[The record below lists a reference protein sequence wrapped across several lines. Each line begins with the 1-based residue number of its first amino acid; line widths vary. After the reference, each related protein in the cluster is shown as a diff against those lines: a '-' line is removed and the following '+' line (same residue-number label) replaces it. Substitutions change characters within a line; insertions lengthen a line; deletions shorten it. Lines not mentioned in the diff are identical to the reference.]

1 MKDRVRKKTWY
12 FVITLVWMAGFA
24 SFGARNFQWQTDR
37 LYNFLKYGFH
47 M

>member
-1 MKDRVRKKTWY
+1 MDDSM
-12 FVITLVWMAGFA
+12 FVLTLVWMAGFA

>member
-1 MKDRVRKKTWY
+1 MDY
-12 FVITLVWMAGFA
+12 SMFVLTMVWIAGFDSFD
-24 SFGARNFQWQTDR
+24 SFGTRNFQWQTDR